1 MAEEEASEEGSG
13 DVQKKKC
20 SNLRFP
26 ITVEP
31 LILLYTLSV
40 GLNEVIRSNL
50 IIEKICQVRNRST
63 ESPRY
68 SLLILGETQIPS

>member
-1 MAEEEASEEGSG
+1 MSEEAKEEGSS
-13 DVQKKKC
+13 DIRKKC
-20 SNLRFP
+20 TNLRFP

-50 IIEKICQVRNRST
+50 IIEKICQVRNCST
-63 ESPRY
+63 EGSGY
-68 SLLILGETQIPS
+68 SLLI

>member
-1 MAEEEASEEGSG
+1 MTEEAEERKE
-13 DVQKKKC
+13 KRC
-20 SNLRFP
+20 TNMRFP

-50 IIEKICQVRNRST
+50 IIEKICQVRNH
-63 ESPRY
+63 SPEIQT
-68 SLLILGETQIPS
+68 LMLVLGETEIPS

>member
-1 MAEEEASEEGSG
+1 MSEEEAEEGSE
-13 DVQKKKC
+13 KRCK
-20 SNLRFP
+20 NLRFP

-50 IIEKICQVRNRST
+50 IMEKICQV
-63 ESPRY
+63 
-68 SLLILGETQIPS
+68 

>member
-1 MAEEEASEEGSG
+1 MSEEVEEGS
-13 DVQKKKC
+13 DKKC

-26 ITVEP
+26 ITIEP

-50 IIEKICQVRNRST
+50 IIAKICQVRN
-63 ESPRY
+63 Y
-68 SLLILGETQIPS
+68 SKEIQT

>member
-1 MAEEEASEEGSG
+1 MSDEASEEGSG
-13 DVQKKKC
+13 DVRKKC
-20 SNLRFP
+20 TNLRFP

-50 IIEKICQVRNRST
+50 IIEKICQVRN
-63 ESPRY
+63 
-68 SLLILGETQIPS
+68 